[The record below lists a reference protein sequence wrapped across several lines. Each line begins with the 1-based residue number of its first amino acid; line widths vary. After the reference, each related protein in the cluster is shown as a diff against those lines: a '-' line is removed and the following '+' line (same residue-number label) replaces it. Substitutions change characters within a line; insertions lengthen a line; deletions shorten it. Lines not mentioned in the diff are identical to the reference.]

1 MDEDFEAAGAAGL
14 LVLVVEEAGLAAP
27 ALPKKLIME
36 DLGAAFDFEAVA
48 VAGADARVL
57 ATGAD
62 VEEGDGDTTDAAG
75 LVVGAVGFA
84 AKALL
89 VFGAAGVEITPR
101 LADFEMVTSL
111 FWTIL

>member
-1 MDEDFEAAGAAGL
+1 MGEDFEAAGAAGL
-14 LVLVVEEAGLAAP
+14 VVLVVEAGLAAP
-27 ALPKKLIME
+27 ALPKKLIIE
-36 DLGAAFDFEAVA
+36 DLGAAFDFEAVV
-48 VAGADARVL
+48 VAWADAGVL

-89 VFGAAGVEITPR
+89 GFGAAGAEMTPR